1 MGAGADIQGSP
12 QWQTAFL
19 LLAALWVFFSILR
32 GWTNG
37 LMRQLT
43 AIVALLVGTF
53 LVLHFTGDF
62 AGYLH
67 LEVAGIF
74 QTPIAALLLWI
85 MGYNGVVLLGRI
97 LFKRTRDQDSL
108 PVRMIFGAGG
118 ALVGFVYGFF
128 FIWCLLIGVRVTGR
142 IAENQIEMERA
153 ASEPCGRLALNL
165 AKLKNS
171 IELGIGRVVVDAV
184 DPAPPAFYR
193 ELDRCSRLIANPRA
207 IRKMLDYPGFRRV
220 LQNPKIADLQRDPEI
235 LADMQ
240 SGNLLG
246 VFANRKVV
254 ALLNDSEL
262 RQAFSPAELE
272 AALDYAG
279 HTANDTENPGR
290 E

>member
-1 MGAGADIQGSP
+1 MGPGADIQGSP

-19 LLAALWVFFSILR
+19 LLAALWVLFSMLR

-53 LVLHFTGDF
+53 LVLNFTGDV

-67 LEVAGIF
+67 LEVTGIF

-108 PVRMIFGAGG
+108 VVRMIFGAGG
-118 ALVGFVYGFF
+118 ALVGLVYGFF
-128 FIWCLLIGVRVTGR
+128 FIWCLIIGVRVTGR
-142 IAENQIEMERA
+142 IAENQIETERA
-153 ASEPCGRLALNL
+153 ASQPSGRLVLNL

-184 DPAPPAFYR
+184 DPTPPAFYR

-220 LQNPKIADLQRDPEI
+220 LQDPKIVDLQRDPEI

-254 ALLNDSEL
+254 ALLNDSHL

-272 AALDYAG
+272 AALDYAENS
-279 HTANDTENPGR
+279 ANDNENR
-290 E
+290 ERE